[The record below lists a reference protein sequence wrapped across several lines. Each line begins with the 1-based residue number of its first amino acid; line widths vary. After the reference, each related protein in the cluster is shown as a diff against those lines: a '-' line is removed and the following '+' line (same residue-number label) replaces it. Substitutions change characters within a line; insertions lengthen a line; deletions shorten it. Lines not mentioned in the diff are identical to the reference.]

1 MKLNTKF
8 FYTIASFVLVTF
20 AVSIFVIVSFL
31 HVLDLRTYQLQ
42 ASKTTAEWFKLR
54 IYITD
59 IFSVALDQD
68 TIADTW
74 KERTKSYTDEF
85 NALMNSPLRSS
96 FSPETEKILS
106 NSRNMDKLIQTALA
120 GLDEEIQGLS
130 TAEMPSY
137 MKRMLASK
145 GLTAMFYSEGESSPV
160 MIFYIRLNAAVYK
173 MNVFSDPFQTLLDNL
188 SINLEKEVD
197 RAIADITTRCIILLT
212 ILSIV
217 MLAVILS
224 ITSRI
229 TRRLKVIKAATGD
242 IAAKQLPDV
251 LKDAADD
258 EIGELSENLNNTVSI
273 LNGFMTSVKTTA
285 TEATAMSE
293 TIDMSAGSVA
303 SATTEISANINS
315 MEKQFVT
322 LKETVEKSS
331 GALEA
336 MSAFLVT
343 FMTDLARQNKSIS
356 ESSQSIGEMNRS
368 IAVITQKGKEKLY
381 QVTDLKQVASE
392 GEQKIENTETLL
404 VGITEQLDN
413 VYSFIEIINAIAEQT
428 SILSMNA
435 AIESAHAGEAGKG
448 FAVVADEI
456 QKLAESTSEN
466 AQLITSTLTEII
478 GNVQDARNSSQFAT
492 RAFSNTTSVIDELI
506 GTLHEIVDAIDE
518 IDSRSAI
525 LADNSSTVA
534 KSTTELTTKTDR
546 LDSLRQ
552 TVIAEI
558 RRMDEIFSETRTG
571 ISEIN
576 TGTEDILKKVLEIHE
591 LGTTSRDK
599 METLH
604 AMLNEFSTR
613 RTTDGT
619 ETAGNDDGT
628 GISEV
633 TPV

>member
-1 MKLNTKF
+1 
-8 FYTIASFVLVTF
+8 
-20 AVSIFVIVSFL
+20 VSFL
-31 HVLDLRTYQLQ
+31 HVLDLRSYQLQ
-42 ASKTTAEWFKLR
+42 ASDTTKEWFKLR
-54 IYITD
+54 IYLTD

-68 TIADTW
+68 TLADTW
-74 KERTKSYTDEF
+74 KIRKTAYSDEF
-85 NALMNSPLRSS
+85 NALINSPIRSS
-96 FSPETEKILS
+96 FGPETKKLLS
-106 NSRNMDKLIQTALA
+106 NAQNMDKLVQTAIE
-120 GLDEEIQGLS
+120 GLDEEIQTLKTTELPPS
-130 TAEMPSY
+130 T
-137 MKRMLASK
+137 KKMLKSK
-145 GLTAMFYSEGESSPV
+145 GLTALFYSEGESSAV

-173 MNVFSDPFQTLLDNL
+173 MNVFSDPYQSILDQL
-188 SINLEKEVD
+188 STNLEKEVG
-197 RAIADITTRCIILLT
+197 RTIRDITTQCIIILILL
-212 ILSIV
+212 SAV
-217 MLAVILS
+217 MFAVILG

-229 TRRLKVIKAATGD
+229 TRRLKVIKTATGD
-242 IAAKQLPDV
+242 IAAKQLPDM
-251 LKDAADD
+251 LSDKTDD
-258 EIGELSENLNNTVSI
+258 EIGELSENLNDTVSI
-273 LNGFMTSVKTTA
+273 LNGFMTSIKTTA

-315 MEKQFVT
+315 MEKQFST

-331 GALEA
+331 EALEA

-343 FMTDLARQNKSIS
+343 FMTDLGRQSKSIS

-381 QVTDLKQVASE
+381 QVTDLKHVAVE
-392 GEQKIENTETLL
+392 GEQKIENTESLL

-413 VYSFIEIINAIAEQT
+413 VYSFIEIINSIAEQT

-466 AQLITSTLTEII
+466 AQLITTTLTEII
-478 GNVQDARNSSQFAT
+478 SNVQNARNSSQFAT
-492 RAFSNTTSVIDELI
+492 RAFVSTTNVIDELI
-506 GTLHEIVDAIDE
+506 ATLHEIVEAIDE
-518 IDSRSAI
+518 IDSKSAI
-525 LADNSSTVA
+525 LTDNSSTVA
-534 KSTTELTTKTDR
+534 KSTSELSTKTDK

-552 TVIAEI
+552 TVINEI
-558 RRMDEIFSETRTG
+558 HRMDTIFAETRTG

-576 TGTEDILKKVLEIHE
+576 IGTEDILRKVLEIHD

-613 RTTDGT
+613 RTEELAEEENLQDG
-619 ETAGNDDGT
+619 EDPAPEQ
-628 GISEV
+628 IS
-633 TPV
+633 